1 MKLKLS
7 TMLIAGAIVAMS
19 ATPLWAAS
27 DAAKTDTAAPNKTE
41 LGVPTPDEEK
51 MMGRT
56 SEPIY
61 DPESNESNYP
71 MGDSALY
78 ALSADKLEDMKVVDR
93 SGETV
98 GTIKSV
104 VLAPDRRSANA
115 VISTGGFLGMA
126 TRDILVSIRDLRQ
139 VEEDVLQMSATR
151 EQIDGLHEYSANP
164 YVELKGDDPIGV
176 SFVAFSAFEAGKDL
190 PRSQAQAQTPR
201 ESTTGQS
208 ARAQDAT
215 AGSATAQRA
224 VTTAQTRS
232 STTGT
237 AVGDN
242 PLYTRSA
249 ASLNGMEVIDSAG
262 KSFGK
267 VKQVVLAPTRDSAS
281 VVISVGGLLGMG
293 ARDILLALDDLT
305 LVDDKLQLSATKE
318 QIDALKDYSPEQYVE
333 IKGGT
338 PISGSIVE
346 FSALEVDSGAAAP
359 KKPKAAY

>member
-27 DAAKTDTAAPNKTE
+27 DAAKTDTGAPNKAE
-41 LGVPTPDEEK
+41 LGVPTADEEK

-56 SEPIY
+56 SEPIF
-61 DPESNESNYP
+61 DPGSTASNYP
-71 MGDSALY
+71 VGDSALY
-78 ALSADKLEDMKVVDR
+78 ALSADKLEGMKVVDR

-115 VISTGGFLGMA
+115 VIGTGGFLGMA

-139 VEEDVLQMSATR
+139 VEDDVLQMSATR
-151 EQIDGLHEYSANP
+151 EQIDGLQEYSTNP

-176 SFVAFSAFEAGKDL
+176 SFVTFSAFEAGKDL
-190 PRSQAQAQTPR
+190 PRSQALAPSEPKTV
-201 ESTTGQS
+201 QS
-208 ARAQDAT
+208 ARAQEAT
-215 AGSATAQRA
+215 GRTDSAPTRSATA
-224 VTTAQTRS
+224 
-232 STTGT
+232 GT

-249 ASLNGMEVIDSAG
+249 ASLNGMEVIDNAG

-281 VVISVGGLLGMG
+281 VVISAGGLLGMG

-305 LVDDKLQLSATKE
+305 LVDDKLQLGATKE
-318 QIDALKDYSPEQYVE
+318 QIDALQDYSPEQYVE